1 MLLSA
6 FGGKTVKAQESIM
19 DHDFLQMLQKY
30 NINAVQKPLSER
42 LSEQHRFKNFSANA
56 GNLLLDFS
64 RTGMDEQALGQLL
77 DLAADSGVEK
87 ARQRLFNGE
96 NINFTEDRPAL
107 HMAMRSDDVL
117 NRLDKET
124 VTRVT
129 QNREHMLGFASAF
142 AAGNLPGNPD
152 QPVRHIIHIGIGG
165 SVLGPRLLIEAL
177 ARTSSPQVHF
187 LSSIDAHLRTHLL
200 ASLDPAA
207 TVVIVATKS
216 FTTGETLLHARRVLD
231 WMEQALGRDVA
242 LQRLFAV
249 SGNQAAVDAF
259 GVSPE
264 NTLYLPDWVGG
275 RYSIWSAVSL
285 AAAAVMGEGGFSE
298 FLRGAADM
306 DRHFQTAALAENLP
320 VLMALTGIWH
330 RNICAYPAQ
339 AVIPYDY
346 RLRSLPAYLQ
356 QLVMESNGKSVDS
369 QGRHIN
375 YETSPVLFGEPGT
388 DAQHSLF
395 QMFHQGTDIVPLSFI
410 GVIHPDHE
418 DSEAHAGLL
427 ANMLA
432 QATALATGTAGLGG
446 GEVPDVHRQMPGE
459 RPSDIILL
467 DKLTPYSLGQLL
479 ALYEHKVFVESVIW
493 DINPFDQF
501 GVELGKVVAKTIQPA
516 LQGLPDDIP
525 ESFGLTDI
533 LEYIRDKK

>member
-1 MLLSA
+1 M
-6 FGGKTVKAQESIM
+6 KQN
-19 DHDFLQMLQKY
+19 FLTMLQKY
-30 NINAVQKPLSER
+30 NINPLQKSLSER
-42 LSEQHRFKNFSANA
+42 LCEPDRFKNFSARA
-56 GNLLLDFS
+56 GDLLLDFS
-64 RTGMDEQALGQLL
+64 RTGMDQKTLSQLL
-77 DLAADSGVEK
+77 KLAEQSGVEN
-87 ARQRLFNGE
+87 ARQRLFAGE
-96 NINFTEDRPAL
+96 NINFTEKRPAL
-107 HMAMRSDDVL
+107 HMAMRSDEVL
-117 NRLDKET
+117 NRLDAET
-124 VTRVT
+124 VTRVNA
-129 QNREHMLGFASAF
+129 NRQRMMAFAAAF
-142 AAGNLPGNPD
+142 AAGHLPD
-152 QPVRHIIHIGIGG
+152 KRERKVRHIIHIGIGG

-177 ARTSSPQVHF
+177 GRTPSPQVHF
-187 LSSIDAHLRTHLL
+187 LSSVDAHLREGLL
-200 ASLDPAA
+200 ARLDPEETA
-207 TVVIVATKS
+207 VIVATKS

-231 WMEQALGRDVA
+231 WMETALGRQAA

-249 SGNQAAVDAF
+249 SGNRKAVEAF
-259 GVSPE
+259 GVSAE

-285 AAAAVMGEGGFSE
+285 AAAAVMGEGGFGE
-298 FLRGAADM
+298 FLRGAAGM

-369 QGRHIN
+369 QGRHIT
-375 YETSPVLFGEPGT
+375 YDTSPVLFGEPGT

-410 GVIHPDHE
+410 GVIRPDHE
-418 DSEAHAGLL
+418 DREAHACLL

-432 QATALATGTAGLGG
+432 QATALATGTAGPGSENAL
-446 GEVPDVHRQMPGE
+446 DAHRQMAGE
-459 RPSDIILL
+459 RPSEIILL
-467 DKLTPYSLGQLL
+467 DQLNPFSLGQLL
-479 ALYEHKVFVESVIW
+479 ALYEHTVFVESVIW

-516 LQGLPDDIP
+516 LENDAEGLPA
-525 ESFGLTDI
+525 SYGLDAL
-533 LEYIRDKK
+533 LEYIRSKR